1 MEESNYTVYVHKFP
15 NNKIYIG
22 ITKTKPE
29 HRWGKKRYEHN
40 MYMKNAINKYGWEN
54 VKHIILYKNLN
65 KEQAE
70 QKEIELIAKYKSNQ
84 REFGYNIQNGG
95 NVHCVSD
102 ETKRKIS
109 NSIKG
114 EKHYMY
120 GKHHSKE
127 TINKM
132 SKSMK
137 GRKGYWKGKHRTE
150 ETKIKISN
158 ALKGKKSHNALKV
171 LCVETGIIYDNMHI
185 ASEKTGV
192 SRSGIC
198 NCCKGKLKSA
208 GKYNGQKLHWKYIKE
223 E

>member
-1 MEESNYTVYVHKFP
+1 MEENNYTVYVHKFP
-15 NNKIYIG
+15 NNKVYIG

-84 REFGYNIQNGG
+84 RKFGYNIQNGG
-95 NVHCVSD
+95 NVHCVSE
-102 ETKRKIS
+102 ETKKKIS

-120 GKHHSKE
+120 GKHRS
-127 TINKM
+127 
-132 SKSMK
+132 
-137 GRKGYWKGKHRTE
+137 E
-150 ETKIKISN
+150 ETKRKISESNKGNKSHFGHFHTKETKEKISN
-158 ALKGKKSHNALKV
+158 KLKGQISKNRKKV
-171 LCVETGIIYDNMHI
+171 LCVETNIIYNSLHI
-185 ASEKTGV
+185 ASEKTNTNVGD
-192 SRSGIC
+192 IC
-198 NCCKGKLKSA
+198 NCCKGKLKTA
-208 GKYNGQKLHWKYIKE
+208 NKYHWQYYNNE
-223 E
+223 EEI

>member
-1 MEESNYTVYVHKFP
+1 MEENNYTVYVHKFP

-29 HRWGKKRYEHN
+29 HRWGKKKYEHN

-54 VKHIILYKNLN
+54 VEHIILYKNLN

-120 GKHHSKE
+120 GKHQSEETKRKISESKKGNKNMLGHHHSKE
-127 TINKM
+127 T
-132 SKSMK
+132 
-137 GRKGYWKGKHRTE
+137 RK
-150 ETKIKISN
+150 KISN
-158 ALKGKKSHNALKV
+158 KLKGQISKNRKRV
-171 LCVETGIIYDNMHI
+171 LCIETNIVYDSLHI
-185 ASEKTGV
+185 ASKETNTNV
-192 SRSGIC
+192 SDIC
-198 NCCKGKLKSA
+198 SCCKGKLKTA
-208 GKYNGQKLHWKYIKE
+208 NKYHWKYYNNEKE
-223 E
+223 I

>member
-1 MEESNYTVYVHKFP
+1 MEENNYTVYVHKFP
-15 NNKIYIG
+15 NNKVYIG

-84 REFGYNIQNGG
+84 RKFGYNIQNGG
-95 NVHCVSD
+95 NVHCVSE
-102 ETKRKIS
+102 ETKKKIS

-120 GKHHSKE
+120 GKHRS
-127 TINKM
+127 
-132 SKSMK
+132 
-137 GRKGYWKGKHRTE
+137 E
-150 ETKIKISN
+150 ETKRKISESNKGNKSHFGHFHTKETKEKISN
-158 ALKGKKSHNALKV
+158 KLKGQISKNRKKV
-171 LCVETGIIYDNMHI
+171 LCVETNIIYNSLHI
-185 ASEKTGV
+185 ASEKTNTNVGD
-192 SRSGIC
+192 IC
-198 NCCKGKLKSA
+198 NCCKGKLKTA
-208 GKYNGQKLHWKYIKE
+208 NKYHWQYYNNEKE
-223 E
+223 I